1 MITKTCILIAGAN
14 CSGKT
19 SVARGLIDHFGGIGN
34 VTPDS
39 TFSADGRAVFAG
51 RYANVKHG
59 GVDYLNSTK
68 PLQGIVRNGLLTADF
83 AVCEGSYLDT
93 FGMNLLNAIFEAKR
107 QAYVALWCSRAKLYE
122 RNRARLNVDSLA
134 KRTSA
139 EEAAIMQGIYRR
151 QDRVF
156 KAAKK
161 YASIGV
167 PVLAFD
173 TGASSVEEITEQI
186 LKWLGE

>member
-1 MITKTCILIAGAN
+1 MRKTCILIAGAN

-19 SVARGLIDHFGGIGN
+19 SVAKCLIDRFGGIGR
-34 VTPDS
+34 VTDTA

-51 RYANVKHG
+51 RYTGVKHG
-59 GVDYLNSTK
+59 GVDWLNGTGA
-68 PLQGIVRNGLLTADF
+68 LQGIVREGLMTADV
-83 AVCEGSYLDT
+83 AICEGSYLDT
-93 FGMNLLNAIFEAKR
+93 FGMNLLNAIFEAER
-107 QAYVALWCSRAKLYE
+107 QAYVALWCGRAELHR
-122 RNRARLNVDSLA
+122 RNMARLNADSLR
-134 KRTSA
+134 KRTLA

-167 PVLAFD
+167 PVLNYNA
-173 TGASSVEEITEQI
+173 VELSAVAIADKI
-186 LKWLGE
+186 LTWIGE

>member
-19 SVARGLIDHFGGIGN
+19 SVARGLLDHFGGIGN

-134 KRTSA
+134 KLYERRGGGNYAGNLPQTG
-139 EEAAIMQGIYRR
+139 QGV
-151 QDRVF
+151 Q
-156 KAAKK
+156 
-161 YASIGV
+161 GC
-167 PVLAFD
+167 
-173 TGASSVEEITEQI
+173 EEIR
-186 LKWLGE
+186 LNRCSRPRL